1 MRAKAF
7 SNGKEDKIRVWSYA
21 RWSSDAQTN
30 GDSFRRQLDLAEN
43 WCNQRG
49 LTLEGAEKDEGISAK
64 AGRNRAAGSGLST
77 LLGKVRPGD
86 YLLVEDNDRLSRE
99 DWLTASNFIAQI
111 LDKGVKLVTLQNNNE
126 IDSERFRR
134 NPGVFLQSILKSFL
148 ANDENV
154 KRGARVRESWAA
166 RKAAVARGEKP
177 INQNLPCWLRW
188 NRETDQVE
196 IAEEKAA
203 VVRRMFALYLES
215 GSLFHVSRTLN
226 NEGAIRVSRNSN
238 GKGFSN
244 DFVWR
249 CLTNRAALGECMGKP
264 GLFPRLVSDEDFYQV
279 AERLKAGRHNTVRHK
294 ATGDNLLRGLAVC
307 SKCGARLHRHV
318 QGRNGNVYSYLICGS
333 ALRGFSNCGLSGI
346 RCDMLTE
353 SFLGLLLAKD
363 DALLRA
369 VLTGGK
375 SGPSDLDIFKAK
387 LAEAERRA
395 EKILKLIEG
404 ENQPPKRLLARLNE
418 IEAEENGLR
427 EQIQDE
433 EAKIKAQPS
442 PAQAYEKLRKEL
454 PERVKI
460 TDRTNLRTLLQ
471 DVVERIVVNTLEDSY
486 QVFLK
491 GGREPFAVTLIKA
504 G

>member
-1 MRAKAF
+1 
-7 SNGKEDKIRVWSYA
+7 
-21 RWSSDAQTN
+21 
-30 GDSFRRQLDLAEN
+30 
-43 WCNQRG
+43 
-49 LTLEGAEKDEGISAK
+49 
-64 AGRNRAAGSGLST
+64 
-77 LLGKVRPGD
+77 
-86 YLLVEDNDRLSRE
+86 
-99 DWLTASNFIAQI
+99 
-111 LDKGVKLVTLQNNNE
+111 
-126 IDSERFRR
+126 
-134 NPGVFLQSILKSFL
+134 
-148 ANDENV
+148 
-154 KRGARVRESWAA
+154 
-166 RKAAVARGEKP
+166 
-177 INQNLPCWLRW
+177 
-188 NRETDQVE
+188 
-196 IAEEKAA
+196 
-203 VVRRMFALYLES
+203 
-215 GSLFHVSRTLN
+215 
-226 NEGAIRVSRNSN
+226 
-238 GKGFSN
+238 
-244 DFVWR
+244 
-249 CLTNRAALGECMGKP
+249 
-264 GLFPRLVSDEDFYQV
+264 
-279 AERLKAGRHNTVRHK
+279 
-294 ATGDNLLRGLAVC
+294 
-307 SKCGARLHRHV
+307 
-318 QGRNGNVYSYLICGS
+318 
-333 ALRGFSNCGLSGI
+333 
-346 RCDMLTE
+346 MLTE